1 MKTIPWMAIA
11 AASSV
16 ISFGQSAEMRVV
28 NNAAQ
33 AMGGKDRIL
42 SVRNLT
48 ILGYGQQ
55 AYQNGGGNIVASPDA
70 PQKWI
75 NINGSKRVI
84 DFEHNR
90 MKLEQRMVQD
100 FVFAYARNMNGDT
113 RVNQGLDGDIA
124 YQTGFNGRMARANAE
139 GARARRIEMLN
150 HPLSIMRAALDPASK
165 LSNLRKE
172 GGRDVMDLT
181 TAKGDKVVIAFDG
194 ETHLPAW
201 MSWVGPDTNLGDVTY
216 RTHFTGYQVE
226 KGILL
231 PFGYNTV
238 MDFRNVVWQ
247 KLYVDKNVVDGEI
260 ADISAPAEV
269 RNAPVP
275 APPQPKAQAL
285 PVAKGI
291 WYIKGAGGNSTLF
304 EFDDHL
310 TLFECYGS
318 EANTKANIEAA
329 RATVPGKPLTEC
341 INSHH
346 HFDHSGGLRAA
357 VAEGLTIITQRGNVE
372 LFKEMV
378 ARPNRQFPDALGK
391 NPKPMKVVP
400 VDDHLVLKDKSMEVH
415 LYRVMNNSHMAN
427 GIFAYAP
434 GAKIVAE
441 GDLVDEGWDIVW
453 WGNSYPDSVKYWKL
467 DVEKDLPVHG
477 NIHTYPEVLD
487 YLRKQIKNA
496 QDLCRHVE
504 ESHLAMQGC
513 PVNNTF

>member
-1 MKTIPWMAIA
+1 MKKTPWILL
-11 AASSV
+11 ASALSL
-16 ISFGQSAEMRVV
+16 FAQSAEMRVI

-42 SVRNLT
+42 SVRNVT
-48 ILGYGQQ
+48 IMGYGQQ
-55 AYQNGGGNIVASPDA
+55 AYQNGGGNITASPDA
-70 PQKWI
+70 PQKWV

-90 MKLEQRMVQD
+90 MKLEQRMFQD

-124 YQTGFNGRMARANAE
+124 YQTGFTGRLARANEEA
-139 GARARRIEMLN
+139 ARARRIDMLN
-150 HPLSIMRAALDPASK
+150 NPLALVRAALDPANK

-172 GGRDVMDLT
+172 GTRDVIDLT
-181 TAKGDKVVIAFDG
+181 TVKGDKVTVAFDG

-201 MSWVGPDTNLGDVTY
+201 MSWVGPDANLGDVTY
-216 RTHFTGYQVE
+216 RTHFVGYQQE
-226 KGILL
+226 KGVLM
-231 PFGYNTV
+231 PFGYNTI
-238 MDFRNVVWQ
+238 MDFRNVPWQ
-247 KLYVDKNVVDGEI
+247 KLYIDRYAIDEAI
-260 ADISAPAEV
+260 PDISAPAEI
-269 RNAPVP
+269 RNAPLP
-275 APPQPKAQAL
+275 APAQPKAQAV

-318 EANTKANIEAA
+318 EANTKANIETA

-357 VAEGLTIITQRGNVE
+357 VSEGLTIITHKGNVE
-372 LFKEMV
+372 LFKEM
-378 ARPNRQFPDALGK
+378 ASRPNKQFPDALGK
-391 NPKPMKVVP
+391 NPKPIKIIP

-415 LYRVMNNSHMAN
+415 IYRAINNSHMAN
-427 GIFAYAP
+427 GLFAYAP
-434 GAKIVAE
+434 SAKIVAE

-477 NIHTYPEVLD
+477 NIHTWPEVMD
-487 YLRKQIKNA
+487 YLHQQLKNA
-496 QDLCRHVE
+496 QDLCKHVE